1 MSTPPPPQGPYGPPN
16 PYGGQ
21 QPPQGPYASG
31 PYPQQPPPQ
40 QPYGTPYPQQQPYG
54 WGAPP
59 TAPPPRRRRTGLVLG
74 IVGGVV
80 ALVVAVVVGLAL
92 VGEKVTGGSF
102 PKAEYTL
109 ALPQTLV
116 DGRYELA
123 KDLSDTEGQKV
134 EKEAEGAWD
143 AKDMRAVVGQYS
155 LGGDQTK
162 GTLVVSGMYGRFNHT
177 ELTRKNM
184 MRGAAEGAGA
194 KVAVPA
200 QDFHPEGAQGITVS
214 CEVLTQ
220 TQLGT
225 RVTVPVC
232 GWADGNTGASVAE
245 VTTAGMSQDPSEVDL
260 DKAAAT
266 TAQIRKEMRKPIG

>member
-31 PYPQQPPPQ
+31 PYPQQPQPQ
-40 QPYGTPYPQQQPYG
+40 PPYGTPYPQQQPYG

-59 TAPPPRRRRTGLVLG
+59 MAPPPRKRRTGLVLG

-80 ALVVAVVVGLAL
+80 ALIVAIVVGLAM
-92 VGEKVTGGSF
+92 VGAKVTGGSF
-102 PKAEYTL
+102 PEAKY
-109 ALPQTLV
+109 ALSLPRTLV

-134 EKEAEGAWD
+134 ESEAEGAWD
-143 AKDMRAVVGQYS
+143 AKDVRAVVGQYS
-155 LGGDQTK
+155 LGGDQTR

-200 QDFHPEGAQGITVS
+200 QDFHPEGSDGITVS

-245 VTTAGMSQDPSEVDL
+245 VTTATMSQDPSEVDL

-266 TAQIRKEMRKPIG
+266 TARIRTEMRKPIG